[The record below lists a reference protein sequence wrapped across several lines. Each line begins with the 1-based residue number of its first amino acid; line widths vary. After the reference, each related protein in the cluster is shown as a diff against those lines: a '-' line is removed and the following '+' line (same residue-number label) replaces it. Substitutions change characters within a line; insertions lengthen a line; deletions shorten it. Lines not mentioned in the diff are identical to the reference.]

1 MSDSEIVWY
10 TPETIALLKA
20 YLPSPETMHKIMN
33 PYCGQ
38 CMAERGRQVLKQIN
52 EGTYLDAHP
61 RV

>member
-1 MSDSEIVWY
+1 MSDPEIVWY
-10 TPETIALLKA
+10 TPEALAGLEA
-20 YLPSPETMHKIMN
+20 CLPSSETMHKIMN
-33 PYCGQ
+33 PYCGR